1 MAVSW
6 HFYPEWGVVGDGAP
20 LRPPSRPQW
29 GTKKGSQEAAL
40 YASRPLLLEAAA
52 KPVFHAAGER
62 STGTL
67 AAALTRCP

>member
-1 MAVSW
+1 MALTWYYDSR
-6 HFYPEWGVVGDGAP
+6 WGVVGDGAP
-20 LRPPSRPQW
+20 LRPPSRRQW

-62 STGTL
+62 STGAL
-67 AAALTRCP
+67 AASLTRGR